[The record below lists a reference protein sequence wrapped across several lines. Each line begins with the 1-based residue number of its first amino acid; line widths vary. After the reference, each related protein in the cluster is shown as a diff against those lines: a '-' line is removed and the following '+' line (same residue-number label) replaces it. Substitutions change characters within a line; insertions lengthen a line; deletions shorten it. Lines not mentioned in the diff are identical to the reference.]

1 MEGLTKLLQVT
12 WVGNGV
18 GPLETSTCAFFPQ
31 HCLGKCQGNFQGD
44 GYIPDLNCDSF
55 TGIHMPKLI
64 RLYTLNICRVLLS
77 REGFFFPFSL
87 SLFLFFGCTTWLAGS
102 PFSSQG
108 LKPGHDSESLES

>member
-12 WVGNGV
+12 WIGNGSV
-18 GPLETSTCAFFPQ
+18 GPLETSTCAFPL

-55 TGIHMPKLI
+55 TCIHMPKLI
-64 RLYTLNICRVLLS
+64 RLYTLNMCILLLS
-77 REGFFFPFSL
+77 REGLLFPFSL
-87 SLFLFFGCTTWLAGS
+87 SFFFFGYTTWLAGS
-102 PFSSQG
+102 QFSSQG